1 MCRSYDYLLCLVNRN
16 NKLTQLLLKRE
27 RLFNAVTVALAGEQ
41 TVKVCS
47 RAEGSVPFSFVSSS
61 VLRSRKKFSI
71 SLNTSRDHEL
81 SFSGRMKLITAI
93 PGSGCS
99 TRMYS

>member
-47 RAEGSVPFSFVSSS
+47 RAEGSVPFSADDEN
-61 VLRSRKKFSI
+61 LC
-71 SLNTSRDHEL
+71 
-81 SFSGRMKLITAI
+81 LII
-93 PGSGCS
+93 PF
-99 TRMYS
+99 

>member
-1 MCRSYDYLLCLVNRN
+1 MVRKEAASYRIPMCRSYDYLLCLVNRN

-47 RAEGSVPFSFVSSS
+47 RARRLCPL
-61 VLRSRKKFSI
+61 LR
-71 SLNTSRDHEL
+71 
-81 SFSGRMKLITAI
+81 G
-93 PGSGCS
+93 
-99 TRMYS
+99 